1 MDNISLLQ
9 IIERIPELRFKYMGS
24 YPSDT
29 VPQLTKYS
37 FAIINSAPSNDRGEH
52 WIMIARMNKSYY
64 FADSLGRKRSTYPFL
79 TKKFRRMV
87 PRKLQKTDNL
97 CGFYAIFS
105 AFLLFEILPKE
116 LE

>member
-52 WIMIARMNKSYY
+52 WIMIARINKNYY
-64 FADSLGRKRSTYPFL
+64 FADYLGRKRSTYPFL

-87 PRKLQKTDNL
+87 LESYKKLIICVVFTQ
-97 CGFYAIFS
+97 FIQHFS
-105 AFLLFEILPKE
+105 FLNSSKRT
-116 LE
+116 

>member
-1 MDNISLLQ
+1 
-9 IIERIPELRFKYMGS
+9 MGS

-37 FAIINSAPSNDRGEH
+37 LAIINSAPSNDRGEH
-52 WIMIARMNKSYY
+52 WITIARLDKSYY
-64 FADSLGRKRSTYPFL
+64 FADSLGRKRSNYHFL

-97 CGFYAIFS
+97 CGFYAIYS
-105 AFLLFEILPKE
+105 AFLLFKFFQKNLNNVHDVYVLNFISIFM
-116 LE
+116 